1 MRKHS
6 VTISGHRTSI
16 SLEEEF
22 WSGLKAIASSR
33 QKSLADII
41 RQIDRERGAANLS
54 SAIRLAVLA
63 YYKEQI
69 PENSDQGQ
77 NPNQAE

>member
-16 SLEEEF
+16 SLEDEF
-22 WSGLKAIASSR
+22 WDGLKELAQSR

-41 RQIDRERGAANLS
+41 RQIDKDRGKRNLS

-63 YYKEQI
+63 YYK
-69 PENSDQGQ
+69 SKTK
-77 NPNQAE
+77 